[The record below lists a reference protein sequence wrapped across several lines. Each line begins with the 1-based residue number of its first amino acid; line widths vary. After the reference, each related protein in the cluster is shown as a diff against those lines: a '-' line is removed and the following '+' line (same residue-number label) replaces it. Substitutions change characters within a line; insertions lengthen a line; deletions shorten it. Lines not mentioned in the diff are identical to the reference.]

1 MKHMTDLN
9 LEGALIK
16 IHPGDSVQKWGNIL
30 HVTKEGI
37 VVKVVKVDRGSWA
50 SSDGWQVGAVQ
61 FLSWTKLK
69 FEVLNSCKLHKHQL

>member
-1 MKHMTDLN
+1 MKHMADLN

-16 IHPGDSVQKWGNIL
+16 IYPGDSVQKWGNIL

-50 SSDGWQVGAVQ
+50 SSDGWQVGDVQ
-61 FLSWTKLK
+61 FLSWEKLK
-69 FEVLNSCKLHKHQL
+69 FKICDSERV